1 MKNKILAIL
10 ILLFLFINVKA
21 DVDIHFFYSESCP
34 HCKEAEKFLEKIDDK
49 YDFNIIPFE
58 TSKNKDN
65 SSLLKEVATTFDDS
79 YYGVPYI
86 VVDNQRLI
94 GWNDSS
100 EEKLVYLIKQHTK
113 NKECSIVDSL
123 SDGSTCLPGED
134 IIGKVKIPLIG
145 YVEPENASLG
155 LISMIIGLV
164 DGFNPCAMW
173 VLFFLLSILIN
184 MKDRKRMWAIGLTF
198 MLTSALVYLLMIGS
212 WIKIAVSINE
222 ITIIRTFIALL
233 AIIGGL
239 INLYNFIKP
248 SPTGCN
254 VTDNDDK
261 QKTMN
266 KIKMFC
272 SEKKLL
278 FSLAGA
284 MGLAISVNI
293 VELACS
299 AGLPVVFAEILSVNN
314 LTQTQNLMYLLI
326 YVFFFMLDDLVI
338 FIIAMIT
345 MKLTGISNK
354 YGKYS
359 HLIGG
364 LIMLIVG
371 ILLILKPEWIMLN
384 F

>member
-1 MKNKILAIL
+1 MKTKILTMIL
-10 ILLFLFINVKA
+10 FVLLFVNVSAKV
-21 DVDIHFFYSESCP
+21 DVHFFYSESCP
-34 HCKEAEKFLEKIDDK
+34 HCREAEKYFEKIEDK

-65 SSLLKEVATTFDDS
+65 SALLKEVATYFGDT

-86 VVDNQRLI
+86 VIENQRLL
-94 GWNDSS
+94 GWNDTSAD
-100 EEKLVYLIKQHTK
+100 KFNYLIKEHNKTSNCSVLDAVK
-113 NKECSIVDSL
+113 NDDLCEI
-123 SDGSTCLPGED
+123 GED
-134 IIGKVKIPLIG
+134 IIEKVKIPLIG

-173 VLFFLLSILIN
+173 VLFFLLSVLIN

-212 WIKIAVSINE
+212 WLKIAVSINE
-222 ITIIRTFIALL
+222 ITIIRSFIALL

-239 INLYNFIKP
+239 VNLYNFIKP

-254 VTDNDDK
+254 VTNNEDK
-261 QKTMN
+261 TKTMN
-266 KIKMFC
+266 KIRMFC
-272 SEKKLL
+272 SEKKLWFAL
-278 FSLAGA
+278 IGAAALAV
-284 MGLAISVNI
+284 SVNI

-299 AGLPVVFAEILSVNN
+299 AGLPIVFAEILSVNN
-314 LTQTQNLMYLLI
+314 LTQTQNLIYLLI

-338 FIIAMIT
+338 FIIAMFT
-345 MKLTGISNK
+345 LKLTGISNK
-354 YGKYS
+354 YSKYS

-364 LIMLIVG
+364 IIMLVVG
-371 ILLILKPEWIMLN
+371 ILLIFKPDWIMLN

>member
-1 MKNKILAIL
+1 MKNKIFL
-10 ILLFLFINVKA
+10 IISFLFLFISVKA

-34 HCKEAEKFLEKIDDK
+34 HCKEAEKYFEKIEDK
-49 YDFNIIPFE
+49 YDFNIIAYE

-65 SSLLKEVATTFDDS
+65 SALLKEVAAKFDDY

-86 VVDNQRLI
+86 VVENQRLI

-100 EEKLVYLIKQHTK
+100 SEKLIYLIKEH
-113 NKECSIVDSL
+113 NKEKQCSVVESVL
-123 SDGSTCLPGED
+123 NENTCEIGED

-198 MLTSALVYLLMIGS
+198 MLTSAIVYLLMIGS

-222 ITIIRTFIALL
+222 ITIIRTVIAVL
-233 AIIGGL
+233 AVLGGL
-239 INLYNFIKP
+239 LNLYNFLKP

-254 VTDNDDK
+254 VTNNEDK
-261 QKTMN
+261 TKTMN
-266 KIKMFC
+266 KIRMFC

-278 FSLAGA
+278 FALVGA
-284 MGLAISVNI
+284 AGLAISVNI

-314 LTQTQNLMYLLI
+314 LTSMQNLMYLLI

-354 YGKYS
+354 YGRYS

-371 ILLILKPEWIMLN
+371 ILLIFKPEWIMLN

>member
-1 MKNKILAIL
+1 MKNKIFL
-10 ILLFLFINVKA
+10 IISFLFIFINVKA
-21 DVDIHFFYSESCP
+21 DVDIHFFYSETCP
-34 HCKEAEKFLEKIDDK
+34 HCSEAEKNFKAIENK
-49 YDFNIIPFE
+49 YDFNIIAYE

-65 SSLLKEVATTFDDS
+65 SALLKEVAAEFGDY

-86 VVDNQRLI
+86 VVENQRLI

-100 EEKLVYLIKQHTK
+100 NEKLIYLIKEH
-113 NKECSIVDSL
+113 NKENKCSVVEAVLNENVCEI
-123 SDGSTCLPGED
+123 GED

-198 MLTSALVYLLMIGS
+198 MLTSAIIYLLMIGS
-212 WIKIAVSINE
+212 WIKIAISINE
-222 ITIIRTFIALL
+222 IIIIRTIIAVL
-233 AIIGGL
+233 AIFGGL
-239 INLYNFIKP
+239 FNLYNFLRP

-254 VTDNDDK
+254 VTNNEDK
-261 QKTMN
+261 TKTMN
-266 KIKMFC
+266 KIRMFC

-278 FSLAGA
+278 FALIGA
-284 MGLAISVNI
+284 AGLAISVNI

-314 LTQTQNLMYLLI
+314 LTSAQNLMYLLI

-338 FIIAMIT
+338 FVIAMIT

-371 ILLILKPEWIMLN
+371 ILLIFKPEWIMLD

>member
-1 MKNKILAIL
+1 MKNKIFL
-10 ILLFLFINVKA
+10 IISFLFIFINVKA
-21 DVDIHFFYSESCP
+21 DVDIHFFYSETCP
-34 HCKEAEKFLEKIDDK
+34 HCSEAEKNFKAIENK
-49 YDFNIIPFE
+49 YDFNIIAYE

-65 SSLLKEVATTFDDS
+65 SALLKEVAAEFGDY

-86 VVDNQRLI
+86 VVENQRLI

-100 EEKLVYLIKQHTK
+100 NDKLIYLIKEH
-113 NKECSIVDSL
+113 NKENKCSVVEAVLNENVCEI
-123 SDGSTCLPGED
+123 GED

-198 MLTSALVYLLMIGS
+198 MLTSAIIYLLMIGS
-212 WIKIAVSINE
+212 WIKIAISINE
-222 ITIIRTFIALL
+222 IIIIRTIIAVL
-233 AIIGGL
+233 AIFGGL
-239 INLYNFIKP
+239 FNLYNFLRP

-254 VTDNDDK
+254 VTNNEDK
-261 QKTMN
+261 TKTMN
-266 KIKMFC
+266 KIRMFC

-278 FSLAGA
+278 FALIGA
-284 MGLAISVNI
+284 AGLAISVNI

-314 LTQTQNLMYLLI
+314 LTSAQNLMYLLI

-338 FIIAMIT
+338 FVIAMIT

-371 ILLILKPEWIMLN
+371 ILLIFKPEWIMLD